1 MITLEPPQPDRV
13 GHVAYIEPL
22 KQWGY
27 LHGPAGERVYFH
39 ASGMRDGL
47 SELELGDEVRYRVAP
62 GGDRTCAVHVLQS
75 TRRDR

>member
-1 MITLEPPQPDRV
+1 MVMLEPSQPDLV

-39 ASGMRDGL
+39 ASGMRDGVL
-47 SELELGDEVRYRVAP
+47 DVELGDEVRYRVAP
-62 GGDRTCAVHVLQS
+62 RGDRTCAVQVLRCA
-75 TRRDR
+75 RRDR